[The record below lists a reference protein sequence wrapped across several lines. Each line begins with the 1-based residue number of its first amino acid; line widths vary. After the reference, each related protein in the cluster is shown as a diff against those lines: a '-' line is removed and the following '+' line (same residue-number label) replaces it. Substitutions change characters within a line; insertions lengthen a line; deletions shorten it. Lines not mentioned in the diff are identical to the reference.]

1 MSTIFEP
8 SLSVVEMRPP
18 LSTANAPS
26 MAESL
31 PNINFGFDELRDRM
45 AKFTVKFDT
54 FIEQGRKRVLEERNQ
69 FCMNVAELKE
79 DQRMKKRDIE
89 ILSQKSSTHQQTL
102 AKEEAETNEMKMAI
116 ASLSAQRDA
125 HLATRESLKQ
135 QIAETQKQIDARLAA
150 QRAHAQHIDSQSRHN
165 IPEMD
170 FWTSNL
176 CMTLDGAGLND
187 RLKFIFTH
195 IDDRDWTREAWFELD
210 TGKREYEIPYCK
222 PKLEKEQLER
232 VLDKLN
238 ENRDLRG
245 LLKGMR
251 ELFVEAVKG

>member
-1 MSTIFEP
+1 MATLFEP
-8 SLSVVEMRPP
+8 SLSTSAMRPP
-18 LSTANAPS
+18 LSSADAPS
-26 MAESL
+26 MADSL
-31 PNINFGFDELRDRM
+31 PSINFGFDELRDRM
-45 AKFTVKFDT
+45 TKFTVKFDA

-69 FCMNVAELKE
+69 FRMNVAELKE

-89 ILSQKSSTHQQTL
+89 ILSQKSSTHQQTVV
-102 AKEEAETNEMKMAI
+102 KEEAETNEMKTAI

-125 HLATRESLKQ
+125 HVATRNSLKQ
-135 QIAETQKQIDARLAA
+135 QIADTQKQIDIRLAA
-150 QRAHAQHIDSQSRHN
+150 QRAHAQHIDAQSRFN

-187 RLKFIFTH
+187 RLKFMFTH

-210 TGKREYEIPYCK
+210 TSNREYEIPFCK
-222 PKLEKEQLER
+222 PKLEKEQIER

-238 ENRDLRG
+238 ESRDLRV